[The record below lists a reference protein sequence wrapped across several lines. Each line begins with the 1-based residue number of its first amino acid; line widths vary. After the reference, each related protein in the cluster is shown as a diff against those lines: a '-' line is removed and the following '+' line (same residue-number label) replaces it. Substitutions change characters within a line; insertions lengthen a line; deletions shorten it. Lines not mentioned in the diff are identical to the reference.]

1 MHSLGYGLSQ
11 LQLVT
16 PRRMTLIVALFVG
29 VLLSP
34 VPTAAQDS
42 IPPST
47 GSTSVTISI
56 TDRPAYNSAFIGIS
70 NTAISVVVTC
80 PSGKLMVGVAG
91 SKLKFIQKITPLCA
105 ILKKDGS
112 FADLATVGPA
122 PTVGAFQLQCEKGH
136 VVTRLRVSYHE
147 NTAVYPFLGGV
158 EIGCTSWSGGLS
170 SGLPQAVATTGFD
183 GWPLKAAVACSN
195 QYQPGRA
202 LRIRATTAVK
212 ALSLKC
218 DEP

>member
-1 MHSLGYGLSQ
+1 MTNPNALSRLCFGLVDLLIIAALGSAIYA
-11 LQLVT
+11 
-16 PRRMTLIVALFVG
+16 R
-29 VLLSP
+29 
-34 VPTAAQDS
+34 AQDS
-42 IPPST
+42 IPPSS

-56 TDRPAYNSAFIGIS
+56 TDRPVYNSPFIGIS
-70 NTAISVVVTC
+70 STAISFVVTC

-105 ILKKDGS
+105 IMKKDGS
-112 FADLATVGPA
+112 FGDLATVDPA
-122 PTVGAFQLQCEKGH
+122 PTVGAFQLKCENGH

-158 EIGCTSWSGGLS
+158 EIGCTTWSGSLS

-183 GWPLKAAVACSN
+183 GWPLKATVACSN
-195 QYQPGRA
+195 QSQPARA

-212 ALSLKC
+212 ALSIKC